1 LERTVFE
8 KKGES
13 FENHTR
19 VEHSVWNYLHYMI
32 YLKNKFKLD
41 YDGTE
46 SYVFEKLE
54 NEDLSWFPIQ
64 RALCLANSA
73 KEEEEDVKALVDEKL
88 NVVEK
93 KILDTIASTNNN
105 QPLLPMNNLQLNASK
120 LKSRAR
126 KMNQRHTYMTNH

>member
-1 LERTVFE
+1 
-8 KKGES
+8 
-13 FENHTR
+13 
-19 VEHSVWNYLHYMI
+19 M
-32 YLKNKFKLD
+32 KNKFKLD

-64 RALCLANSA
+64 RALSLSNSA

-93 KILDTIASTNNN
+93 KILDTIAATNNN
-105 QPLLPMNNLQLNASK
+105 QSLLQMSNLQLNSSK

-126 KMNQRHTYMTNH
+126 KMNQRQTYIAH